1 MKFIIYIYLICIC
14 VVDLYAGSGYIK
26 NISNP
31 FLNRV
36 LEIKNC
42 VEYAPN
48 IFNSIKKDMP
58 NAKNRIV
65 YKVKLFDSGN
75 NIRMQQEFELNDGT
89 KNIRD
94 LYATDNDV
102 VCIDSISPLLLRIHS
117 INDSLL
123 GNFEIHWYRD
133 LFLGVFEDLKKIK
146 ELSAI
151 KTDSQLILNWQNE
164 YDYILKYDLK
174 SNIITEYT
182 VRKKNGCIHR
192 SVTFYKKSEDSW
204 DITSKLYNGNN
215 ELFVTNRLQVRI
227 TNDPKFSSELIPTG
241 FGYREVM
248 DNRANLNRRYIAMNK
263 LPSRTFIDE
272 LFKNQDDVE
281 RYNIEMSRFSP
292 LKCKICSGKE

>member
-14 VVDLYAGSGYIK
+14 VVDLYAESGYIK

-102 VCIDSISPLLLRIHS
+102 VCRDSISPLLLRIHS

>member
-14 VVDLYAGSGYIK
+14 VVDLYAESGYIK